1 MSTAIYRLPK
11 AFASDH
17 WGRDCGTTDEV
28 VRETKS
34 HYYVKMDA
42 DGYSDMLSDADYY
55 CFMPGDFL
63 EAGMS
68 IGFIASARATLA
80 ALRKQG
86 PPAPV
91 EPTTEEPP
99 AACGCD
105 VRWLCAEHAEIAP
118 E

>member
-1 MSTAIYRLPK
+1 MDLLRTPGPGMSDTAIYRLSK
-11 AFASDH
+11 CFADDH
-17 WGRDCGTTDEV
+17 WSRGCGETDEI

-42 DGYSDMLSDADYY
+42 GGYSDMLSDADYY

-63 EAGMS
+63 EAHMF

-86 PPAPV
+86 PP
-91 EPTTEEPP
+91 
-99 AACGCD
+99 G
-105 VRWLCAEHAEIAP
+105 AE
-118 E
+118 